1 MTLISEFLF
10 STKRQLILG
19 QNISSP
25 PLKNKWSPHHV
36 FTLHA
41 MRNSKKSKWQKPQK
55 TIFRHCN
62 IHAQVHSITPQAP
75 SETFPPT
82 SFLIPP
88 LCINF
93 LLGGG
98 IHVLWKHFFQLFN
111 FRRHAIRLS
120 CLSFKTAKCWI
131 QTSPL
136 NRLCLSHI
144 KPNLAEGSAQELRNY
159 S

>member
-1 MTLISEFLF
+1 M
-10 STKRQLILG
+10 G

-36 FTLHA
+36 LTVTLHV

-62 IHAQVHSITPQAP
+62 IHAQAHSITPQAP

-82 SFLIPP
+82 SFFIPSLRHQLP
-88 LCINF
+88 VRRGHTCTMETS
-93 LLGGG
+93 LLV
-98 IHVLWKHFFQLFN
+98 IQFQE
-111 FRRHAIRLS
+111 A

-136 NRLCLSHI
+136 NRLCLFHI
-144 KPNLAEGSAQELRNY
+144 NY
-159 S
+159 TLYQIAIF